1 MAAVGWPILGEGM
14 YVGLGKLLEAGE
26 GISDAVDGEVA
37 GVEAEPTATLVS
49 AVEAEAEP
57 TATLVS
63 AVEAEAEPTATLVS
77 AVEAEAEPHE
87 QVAGDC
93 KSGTS
98 PGGRSML

>member
-1 MAAVGWPILGEGM
+1 M

-49 AVEAEAEP
+49 AVE
-57 TATLVS
+57 V
-63 AVEAEAEPTATLVS
+63 
-77 AVEAEAEPHE
+77 EPHE

>member
-1 MAAVGWPILGEGM
+1 M

-57 TATLVS
+57 
-63 AVEAEAEPTATLVS
+63 
-77 AVEAEAEPHE
+77 HE